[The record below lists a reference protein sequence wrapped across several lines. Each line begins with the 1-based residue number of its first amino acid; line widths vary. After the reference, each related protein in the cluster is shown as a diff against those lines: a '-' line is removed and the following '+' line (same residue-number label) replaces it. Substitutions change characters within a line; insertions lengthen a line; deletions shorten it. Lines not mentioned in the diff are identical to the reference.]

1 MRLSIVTTLYMSEPY
16 VREFYTRVRAAADK
30 ITGDVEIIFVDDGS
44 PDGSLEQAVS
54 LLAEDPDIRVIQ
66 LSRNFGHHRAMMT
79 GMAHATGDLVFL
91 IDSDL
96 EEDPA
101 LLGSFYEEMVST
113 GADVV
118 YGQQARRAGPWWR
131 NLGPKLHYGTSA
143 LLCDPPIPENLATV
157 RLMTAD
163 YVRSLVQH
171 QERELSIAGLWQ
183 ITGFNQVPMV
193 VHKSLKG
200 TTTYTFA
207 HKVAT
212 LVNNVTSFSN
222 KPLVFI
228 FYLGAFIFMISS
240 LAAGYLIIDAIFLRT
255 LAVGWPSVMVS
266 IWLLGGL
273 TIFCLGLIGIYISK
287 IFTETKQRPYAII
300 RRIYGPDS
308 PATGTSPFDATP
320 RALRQAGAEDLK
332 SQHEHSSRGD
342 LRS

>member
-1 MRLSIVTTLYMSEPY
+1 MSEPY
-16 VREFYTRVRAAADK
+16 IQEFYRRVRAAADK
-30 ITGDVEIIFVDDGS
+30 ITHDVEIIFVDDGS
-44 PDGSLEQAVS
+44 PDGSLREAVS
-54 LLAEDPDIRVIQ
+54 LLAEDPDVRVIE

-79 GMAHATGDLVFL
+79 GLAHATGDLVFL

-101 LLGSFYEEMVST
+101 VLEPFYQEMVSI

-118 YGQQARRAGPWWR
+118 YGRQAGRAGPWWK
-131 NLGPKLHYGTSA
+131 NLGPKLHYRTSA

-157 RLMTAD
+157 RLMTSD

-171 QERELSIAGLWQ
+171 QERELSIAGLWA
-183 ITGFNQVPMV
+183 ITGFKQVPMV
-193 VHKSLKG
+193 VTKSLKAA
-200 TTTYTFA
+200 TTYTFA

-228 FYLGAFIFMISS
+228 FYLGALIFMISS
-240 LAAGYLIIDAIFLRT
+240 LAAGYLIINGIFLRT
-255 LAVGWPSVMVS
+255 MAVGWPSVMVS

-300 RRIYGPDS
+300 RKFYGPNS
-308 PATGTSPFDATP
+308 PATGSSPFENPIRVT
-320 RALRQAGAEDLK
+320 RQAGADDLK
-332 SQHEHSSRGD
+332 NQHKHVSRGD
-342 LRS
+342 LNI